1 MKHDSIS
8 SLLLYA
14 YHSLFGHHG
23 FFIYNTL
30 AVFGLFA
37 LFYRKEK
44 NPEDFFMIVLT
55 LFFFFGLTILF
66 SDNHSGGAYGNR
78 WHVLIVPL
86 TLYGLFCLEPHE
98 FFERRIIV
106 SIFAVMSTWGLVLA
120 RIGLLDPWTPYF
132 LEEPSFV
139 VQFES
144 GPPYWDHE
152 QKMSDGFLRTNHL
165 HEALHFGELAL
176 RRDPN
181 QTSSWNTVVTA
192 AITLRDVERLKKYEA
207 QIQKANVPQ
216 AFKEDIIN
224 AIGESLRQ

>member
-1 MKHDSIS
+1 
-8 SLLLYA
+8 
-14 YHSLFGHHG
+14 
-23 FFIYNTL
+23 
-30 AVFGLFA
+30 
-37 LFYRKEK
+37 
-44 NPEDFFMIVLT
+44 MIVLT

-152 QKMSDGFLRTNHL
+152 QKMSDGFPCGPITFTKRFILVSLHSEGTQIRPQVGIQWSPLR
-165 HEALHFGELAL
+165 
-176 RRDPN
+176 
-181 QTSSWNTVVTA
+181 
-192 AITLRDVERLKKYEA
+192 
-207 QIQKANVPQ
+207 
-216 AFKEDIIN
+216 
-224 AIGESLRQ
+224 